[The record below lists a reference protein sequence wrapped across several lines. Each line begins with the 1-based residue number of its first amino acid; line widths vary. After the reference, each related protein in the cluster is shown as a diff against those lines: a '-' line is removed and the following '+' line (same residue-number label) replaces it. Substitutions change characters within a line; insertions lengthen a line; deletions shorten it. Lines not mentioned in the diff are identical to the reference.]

1 MAGKKKGGSKKGKS
15 SKGIIGMITGAISVC
30 LVAALVIAFLR
41 STGNTDADSVI
52 QSSKDSVAPTQSFA
66 ENVYSKAEQF
76 LSCNILKNSN
86 CISKPSGGLQD
97 PGTTTPP
104 SHGNLEDIFNKEN
117 NSHNNNGNGSIGNN
131 NDSNNNGS
139 IGGNNGSSQN
149 NNANNSNSNNNANNN
164 DNSKSALETKLDQI
178 TIADAEK
185 TSYNRADYPHWE
197 IKNGKCDTRETVLAN
212 AGFASNAKTCKAEEK
227 SGFTYTEPYSNKKVS
242 NPSKL
247 DIDHVIPLGYADAHG
262 AHSWDTSKKQQF
274 ANDLSQLL
282 AVDASANRTKSD
294 KGPSEWMPSNKDYTC
309 EYSTIWIDTAL
320 KYGISI
326 TNADKN
332 TLKTGI
338 QSCK

>member
-1 MAGKKKGGSKKGKS
+1 MAGKKKGGSKKGG
-15 SKGIIGMITGAISVC
+15 SKGIIGIITSVVSVC
-30 LVAALVIAFLR
+30 IVAALVIAFLR
-41 STGNTDADSVI
+41 STGNTDAESII

-66 ENVYSKAEQF
+66 DKVYSKAEQF

-97 PGTTTPP
+97 PGTTAPP
-104 SHGNLEDIFNKEN
+104 SHGNLEDVFNKEN
-117 NSHNNNGNGSIGNN
+117 NSHNNGGSIGNN
-131 NDSNNNGS
+131 NDSNNNNGS
-139 IGGNNGSSQN
+139 VGGNTQNGNGTNSD
-149 NNANNSNSNNNANNN
+149 NNANTN
-164 DNSKSALETKLDQI
+164 DNSKSALEIKLDQI

-185 TSYNRADYPHWE
+185 TSYKRSDYPHWE